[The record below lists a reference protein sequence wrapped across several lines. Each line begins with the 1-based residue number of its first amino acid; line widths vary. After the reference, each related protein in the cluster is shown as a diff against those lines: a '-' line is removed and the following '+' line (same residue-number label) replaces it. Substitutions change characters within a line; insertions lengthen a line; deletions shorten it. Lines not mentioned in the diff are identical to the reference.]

1 MDTTRSLAPRV
12 YSLTVGFLV
21 ALAACI
27 FLPAWSLHYWQGVV
41 YWLTFAG
48 WLFFLNAYFLQHD
61 PALVERR
68 MKAGAGDEPRRS
80 QKIIQSVTSVL
91 LVGLYVVPALDYR
104 CQWSDNVPGWLVVT
118 ADAVVCLGF
127 FIIFRVF
134 AVNSYTSG
142 IVEVAAGQTVIST
155 GPYAIV
161 RHPMYAGVLI
171 MVVGAPLALGSW
183 LGLAVIAITVP
194 VLVWRILDEE
204 ALLRDELAGYAEY
217 ARGVRYRL
225 VPLVW

>member
-155 GPYAIV
+155 GPYAVV
-161 RHPMYAGVLI
+161 RHPMYS
-171 MVVGAPLALGSW
+171 GAALMFIATPLALASYW
-183 LGLAVIAITVP
+183 GLVVGILIIVAMCVRA
-194 VLVWRILDEE
+194 LDEE
-204 ALLRDELAGYAEY
+204 RLLREELPGYVEY
-217 ARGVRYRL
+217 TRKVRARLIPGV
-225 VPLVW
+225 W